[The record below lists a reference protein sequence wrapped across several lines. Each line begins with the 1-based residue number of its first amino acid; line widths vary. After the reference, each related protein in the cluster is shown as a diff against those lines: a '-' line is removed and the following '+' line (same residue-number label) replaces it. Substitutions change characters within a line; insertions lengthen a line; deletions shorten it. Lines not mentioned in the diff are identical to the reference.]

1 MPVGELEV
9 LEVVV
14 LEDQVLGVEVEVSEV
29 VILETILNM
38 QEVLVEVTT

>member
-14 LEDQVLGVEVEVSEV
+14 LEDQVLGVEAEVLEV

>member
-1 MPVGELEV
+1 MPVGEQEV
-9 LEVVV
+9 LAVVV
-14 LEDQVLGVEVEVSEV
+14 LEDQVLGVEAEVLEV